1 MGVVC
6 NVSTFKMG
14 MTKFWIH
21 LMTTLMSI
29 PHARAQPIGHDQAQP
44 TGHARIWYKTKTG
57 LWYSYYSKLRSVFE
71 NECSF
76 PSSWFHL
83 IFVAK
88 TSTNFSLFYG
98 LGNQLNSAVLLASQT
113 SWIQLVL
120 FVRKSADINS
130 WSWLKKG
137 WFQFVFLARNQL
149 ISACSIG

>member
-57 LWYSYYSKLRSVFE
+57 LWYSYYSKLHSVLE

-76 PSSWFHL
+76 PSS
-83 IFVAK
+83 
-88 TSTNFSLFYG
+88 
-98 LGNQLNSAVLLASQT
+98 
-113 SWIQLVL
+113 
-120 FVRKSADINS
+120 
-130 WSWLKKG
+130 
-137 WFQFVFLARNQL
+137 
-149 ISACSIG
+149 